1 MAGEM
6 AVIGDRFDN
15 GAQTTAADGKRH
27 DGGGKDQS
35 CRQLRWRSRG
45 PVAMLGDDHRS
56 QPIAKESR
64 VADDGVIAGPERR
77 R

>member
-6 AVIGDRFDN
+6 AVAGNGPGN
-15 GAQTTAADGKRH
+15 GAQNAPADVSRH
-27 DGGGKDQS
+27 DDGSKDQS
-35 CRQLRWRSRG
+35 CRQLGWRSRG
-45 PVAMLGDDHRS
+45 PVAMLDGHDRS
-56 QPIAKESR
+56 QPVAKESR